1 MSGDPGQFALDGRAN
16 GPVTLLTATNQPV
29 VIQDNQVL
37 PFRPVKHYRP
47 VTDSRDRS
55 VARNSGTLG
64 AAGLGGPPAGQ
75 VWDTPSMQDAS
86 TVHTEIW
93 DVSYVDP
100 AGKDWTGMDILIEL
114 FKDLQK
120 RQASA

>member
-16 GPVTLLTATNQPV
+16 GPVTLLSTTGKPLV
-29 VIQDNQVL
+29 VQDNQVL
-37 PFRPVKHYRP
+37 PYRPVKHYRP
-47 VTDSRDRS
+47 VTDSRDRN

-64 AAGLGGPPAGQ
+64 AAGYGGPPAGQ
-75 VWDTPSMQDAS
+75 VWDTPSMCDHS
-86 TVHTEIW
+86 TVSGEIW
-93 DVSYVDP
+93 DVSYIDA
-100 AGKDWTGMDILIEL
+100 AGKDWTGSDILIEL